1 MSLYGIKWDSA
12 ARSFSSGRHDCKLEE
27 ETRLPQFLQIEANE
41 FPFLESVSGLQIG
54 VYNCDKLATS

>member
-12 ARSFSSGRHDCKLEE
+12 ARSFSSGRQDCKLEE

-41 FPFLESVSGLQIG
+41 FPFFRKCFGPTNRRL
-54 VYNCDKLATS
+54 